1 MRENCEHQWIANKDS
16 NDKLCG
22 YCWKYPVLKLKY
34 RCSLCILESCKFCL
48 IEKNQLPLE
57 SSSIP
62 SDNRPN
68 RYQTLEFRI
77 IALENIIDILTE
89 KLTRLED
96 MVERM
101 NTIIK
106 RLE

>member
-1 MRENCEHQWIANKDS
+1 MRGNCEHQWIANS
-16 NDKLCG
+16 GNNDKTCR
-22 YCWKYPVLKLKY
+22 YCWKYPLLKLRY
-34 RCSLCILESCKFCL
+34 RCSLCILESCRSCL
-48 IEKNQLPLE
+48 IEKDQLPLE

-77 IALENIIDILTE
+77 IALENIINTLTE

-96 MVERM
+96 MVEKI

-106 RLE
+106 GLE

>member
-1 MRENCEHQWIANKDS
+1 MRENCGHQWIANSGS

-22 YCWKYPVLKLKY
+22 YCWKYLVLKLRY
-34 RCSLCILESCKFCL
+34 RYSLYILESCRFCL
-48 IEKNQLPLE
+48 IEKSQLPPE

-77 IALENIIDILTE
+77 IALKNIIGTLTE
-89 KLTRLED
+89 KLTKFED
-96 MVERM
+96 MVERI

-106 RLE
+106 GLE